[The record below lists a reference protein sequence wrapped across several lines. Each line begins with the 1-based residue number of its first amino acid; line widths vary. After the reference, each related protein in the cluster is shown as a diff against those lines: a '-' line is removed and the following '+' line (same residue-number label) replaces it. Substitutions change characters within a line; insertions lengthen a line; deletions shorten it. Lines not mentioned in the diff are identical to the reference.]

1 MNEHIQRF
9 LKALNE
15 EYTKRGV
22 NAVAVAQQ
30 IGHSGWYIHVDTDH
44 GLETYLVAQ
53 EGGEWTFLRE
63 FRT

>member
-30 IGHSGWYIHVDTDH
+30 IGHSGWYIYVYTDYA
-44 GLETYLVAQ
+44 LETYLVVY
-53 EGGEWTFLRE
+53 ENGEWTFLRE
-63 FRT
+63 YQT